1 MPRPLLKLSILHWK
15 GGRTGKNKRSF
26 CRHHC
31 AGAKVCEGSDHAIQL
46 VAVFLAHS
54 RYIAFKGSKFLT
66 YRIESTEPSI
76 GLYSKE
82 LIHDNEFGERGYVLL
97 ILENA
102 HPV

>member
-1 MPRPLLKLSILHWK
+1 MTRPLKLSILHWK

-31 AGAKVCEGSDHAIQL
+31 AGAKACEGSDHA
-46 VAVFLAHS
+46 F
-54 RYIAFKGSKFLT
+54 
-66 YRIESTEPSI
+66 RIESTEPSI